1 MWSDG
6 YRDPEAAR
14 VELGLLVDR
23 IAGEKGWTADQ
34 VTIAKADIAAAYQ
47 AADDAGTGLFGY
59 GVDVRTLWSDLA
71 RRVTD
76 GRYRDFPNGDKYAA
90 TVLSGV
96 QAVDGEQ
103 YAAYMASWKSFFP
116 EVVAPALVESATDLR
131 TAGETVGTAATN
143 PWILWGGVALVA
155 LLVLRR

>member
-23 IAGEKGWTADQ
+23 IASEKGWTADQ
-34 VTIAKADIAAAYQ
+34 VAMAKADIDAAYQ
-47 AADDAGTGLFGY
+47 AADDAGSGLFGY
-59 GVDVRTLWSDLA
+59 GVDLRTLWTDLA

-76 GRYRDFPNGDKYAA
+76 GRYRELPNGDKYAA

-96 QAVDGEQ
+96 QAVDGEA
-103 YAAYMASWKSFFP
+103 YAAYMQSWKAFFP
-116 EVVAPALVESATDLR
+116 EIVAPAIVESAQDLR
-131 TAGETVGTAATN
+131 TVGETAGSAVTN
-143 PWILWGGVALVA
+143 PWLLWGGVALVA
-155 LLVLRR
+155 LVLLRR